1 MKFGE
6 NLQKLRKEK
15 KISQEQLAEQLGV
28 TRQSVSKWESGVSY
42 PEMDKLVSICKIF
55 NCDLDS
61 LINKDISEDLNKKE
75 ASGIVKNIFKE
86 AMSYI
91 EKTVRLFEQKSF
103 KEIIKIIAQII
114 LIIIIIFLFSIPFQL
129 IEGTISNAF
138 YLENNYISHFFSSLC
153 EFIFNVIYV
162 VLAITA
168 FLYIFK
174 IKFLDEYSEI
184 ETKEIKE
191 NINTE
196 DNKENKKV
204 EKVQKVITKT
214 IRETTL
220 TDILVKLITIFIKF
234 CLLLFLIP
242 VVITAVLLII
252 SLVLLLIIIFKGVF
266 LLGPIICLI
275 AGVILSIL
283 IIELILNFT
292 LNLKFNK
299 KRIIITIIVSTILG
313 SIGLGLSIWYFMNLT
328 IINDVPES
336 YKLLTKEEV
345 LPMTD
350 NFKFHHIY
358 SNIEYIPDESLANDV
373 VVKIEYYDNYCKDI
387 ELIKESDAYITQCKE
402 NNAVNGKE
410 IVNIFLND
418 LKNKKLYTYVDFN
431 SIKYTITTSQT
442 NIDKIIK
449 NQEDFYQ
456 SEYLDDDIIDEEVED
471 DYE

>member
-28 TRQSVSKWESGVSY
+28 TRQSVSKWESGISY

-61 LINKDISEDLNKKE
+61 LINKDIKEELEKKE
-75 ASGIVKNIFKE
+75 ASSIVKNIFKE

-114 LIIIIIFLFSIPFQL
+114 LIIIIILLFSIPFQL

-138 YLENNYISHFFSSLC
+138 YVNNNYISNFFSSLC
-153 EFIFNVIYV
+153 DFIFNGIYV
-162 VLAITA
+162 VLAIIA

-196 DNKENKKV
+196 DNKEDKVV
-204 EKVQKVITKT
+204 EKTQKVITKT
-214 IRETTL
+214 IRENTL

-242 VVITAVLLII
+242 VVITMVSLII
-252 SLVLLLIIIFKGVF
+252 GLILLVIMIFKGVL

-275 AGVILSIL
+275 AGTILSIL

-292 LNLKFNK
+292 FNLKYS
-299 KRIIITIIVSTILG
+299 KRRVIITFITSLVLG
-313 SIGLGLSIWYFMNLT
+313 SIGLGLSIWYFINLN
-328 IINDVPES
+328 IINDSPAE
-336 YKLLTKEEV
+336 YKKASIEEKI
-345 LPMTD
+345 PMTD
-350 NFKFHHIY
+350 DLKFHQVY
-358 SNIEYIPDESLANDV
+358 DDIEYIADENLNNEVLVKVEYNENCCNKMSLR
-373 VVKIEYYDNYCKDI
+373 IENTAYMIDCDYN
-387 ELIKESDAYITQCKE
+387 ESF
-402 NNAVNGKE
+402 NGKK
-410 IVNIFLND
+410 IINSIIKD
-418 LKNKKLYTYVDFN
+418 LKNHKLYTYSNYSTVKLT
-431 SIKYTITTSQT
+431 IKTQQA

-449 NQEDFYQ
+449 NQ
-456 SEYLDDDIIDEEVED
+456 DEWYSSDYDEED